1 MEESLKVIQSDL
13 DELKAKLEKCHQ
25 LQPKANNEQKK
36 QLDAVRFKLEAQR
49 DRLAVAMDIISGR
62 DYVVYDIDGDLT
74 VVRPSGNTA
83 KLIKAAEEC
92 GGKVKELPVT
102 KEKKINA

>member
-1 MEESLKVIQSDL
+1 MEDSLQSNL
-13 DELKAKLEKCHQ
+13 DELQAKLEKCHQ
-25 LQPKANNEQKK
+25 LQAKASNEQKK

-74 VVRPSGNTA
+74 VVRPSENTA
-83 KLIKAAEEC
+83 KLVKAAEEC
-92 GGKVKELPVT
+92 GAKVKELPVT
-102 KEKKINA
+102 KEGI